1 MGYAKSEDTKRKL
14 LSTTSRLLWSQG
26 YAATGISQVLAES
39 GVPKGS
45 LYHHFPDGKSELATA
60 AVDFSN
66 SFIADQLE
74 ALVAASA
81 DAASAFEAFCDFYS
95 QSLIQTNFEKGCP
108 IATITLEAA
117 SEVPAIQQR
126 CDEGFEMIENIFR
139 RELVAEGADPRYAA
153 DVVTMA
159 LSAVEG
165 ALILCRAKQGIQ
177 PIMSIRDS
185 VAQQIR
191 NATADSAIEDG
202 TNA

>member
-14 LSTTSRLLWSQG
+14 LSTTSRLLRSQG

-139 RELVAEGADPRYAA
+139 RELVAEGAGPTRAA
-153 DVVTMA
+153 SLVTLA

-165 ALILCRAKQGIQ
+165 ALILCRAKQDVQ
-177 PIMSIRDS
+177 PLTSVRNSIAD
-185 VAQQIR
+185 QIR
-191 NATADSAIEDG
+191 SAVTSNAHEKTTS
-202 TNA
+202 

>member
-1 MGYAKSEDTKRKL
+1 M
-14 LSTTSRLLWSQG
+14 
-26 YAATGISQVLAES
+26 
-39 GVPKGS
+39 PKGS
-45 LYHHFPDGKSELATA
+45 LYHHFPGGKVELAA
-60 AVDFSN
+60 EAVNFSN
-66 SFIADQLE
+66 SFIAERLE
-74 ALVAASA
+74 LLVAVSP

-95 QSLIQTNFEKGCP
+95 QSLIDTNFEKGCP
-108 IATITLEAA
+108 IATITLEVATD
-117 SEVPAIQQR
+117 VPAIRRR
-126 CDEGFEMIENIFR
+126 CDEGFERILDIFR
-139 RELVAEGADPRYAA
+139 RELVAEGADPRHAA

>member
-14 LSTTSRLLWSQG
+14 LSTTSKLLRTHG
-26 YAATGISQVLAES
+26 YAATGVSQVLKES

-45 LYHHFPDGKSELATA
+45 LYHHFPGGKVELAA
-60 AVDFSN
+60 EAVNFSN
-66 SFIADQLE
+66 SFIAERLE
-74 ALVAASA
+74 LLVAASP

-95 QSLIQTNFEKGCP
+95 QSLIDTNFEKGCP
-108 IATITLEAA
+108 IATITLEVATD
-117 SEVPAIQQR
+117 VPAIRRR
-126 CDEGFEMIENIFR
+126 CDEGFERILDIFR
-139 RELVAEGADPRYAA
+139 RELVAEGADPRHAA

-165 ALILCRAKQGIQ
+165 ALILCRAKQDIQ